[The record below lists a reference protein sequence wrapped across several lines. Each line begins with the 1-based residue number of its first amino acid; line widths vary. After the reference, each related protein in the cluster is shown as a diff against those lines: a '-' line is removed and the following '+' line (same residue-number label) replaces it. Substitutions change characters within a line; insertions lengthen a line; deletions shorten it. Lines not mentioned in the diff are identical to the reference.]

1 MKETALTFTP
11 IRKFSALTICRDIP
25 YVVLTYELLSKYIC
39 STKRIHIGLFPKHWQ
54 SGQAAGCLA
63 DGQAQC
69 TALQCSSSTAWWP
82 SAGLALAAQ
91 DSFILFYRLVYA
103 RRACAAVHCGALRHG
118 AAAAAEERIK
128 HTMLSQRSYSS
139 SH

>member
-1 MKETALTFTP
+1 MAACAVMP
-11 IRKFSALTICRDIP
+11 DAS
-25 YVVLTYELLSKYIC
+25 
-39 STKRIHIGLFPKHWQ
+39 
-54 SGQAAGCLA
+54 AAGCLA

-69 TALQCSSSTAWWP
+69 TALQCRSSSTAWWP

-91 DSFILFYRLVYA
+91 ASFILFYRLVYA
-103 RRACAAVHCGALRHG
+103 RRARAAVHGGALRRQ
-118 AAAAAEERIK
+118 AAAAERIK